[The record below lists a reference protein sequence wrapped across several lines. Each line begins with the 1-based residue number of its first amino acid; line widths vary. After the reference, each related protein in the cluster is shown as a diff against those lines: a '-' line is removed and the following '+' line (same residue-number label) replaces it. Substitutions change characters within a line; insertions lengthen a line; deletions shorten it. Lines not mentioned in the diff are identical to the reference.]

1 MTTEDWSNNL
11 ATAHQ
16 NWDARWKDP
25 AVRAAWDEPEPL
37 VQALVP
43 RMRQRG
49 LRRVLDLGCGIGR
62 HAHYLASQ
70 GFVCTGIDASDAGLS
85 YACRRAADAG
95 LTIEYREGSF
105 YELPF
110 ADGDFDVVIAWN
122 VLYHGDGEIAARAID
137 GIRRV
142 LVPGGLYVGSML
154 SKRNAGY
161 GRGREVRPG
170 TFVVEGDP
178 GDKGHP
184 HFYCDGQTLVAM
196 HQGFEILDLRD
207 HEQVP
212 GAYHW
217 EFTMERRSNP
227 E

>member
-1 MTTEDWSNNL
+1 MQVTEHLSSGL

-16 NWDARWKDP
+16 NWDERWNDA
-25 AVRAAWDEPEPL
+25 AVRAGWEQPDNL

-49 LRRVLDLGCGIGR
+49 LKRVLDLGCGIGR
-62 HAHYLASQ
+62 HAQYMAAQ
-70 GFVCTGIDASDAGLS
+70 GFVSVGVDASHSALSHAHERAAAAGLS
-85 YACRRAADAG
+85 ID
-95 LTIEYREGSF
+95 YRLGTF
-105 YELPF
+105 YEPGL
-110 ADGDFDVVIAWN
+110 ADGSFDVVIAWN
-122 VLYHGDGEIAARAID
+122 VLYHGDGEIAGRAID

-170 TFVVEGDP
+170 TFVVDDDP
-178 GDKGHP
+178 GDKVHP
-184 HFYCDGQTLVAM
+184 HFYCDGQTLVGLHRA
-196 HQGFEILDLRD
+196 FEILDLRD
-207 HEQVP
+207 HEQTP

-217 EFTMERRSNP
+217 EFTMERR
-227 E
+227 